1 MLAMKTQGSVP
12 RDLEAVVDFRS
23 KNFTLGQA
31 KLKSV
36 WADQRIASICSEMDS
51 VQRVRENVAA
61 AKSEQSLSAEEA
73 HQLNQLAALT
83 AGHACN
89 GCKHL
94 CETATGGEVAIAAP
108 LRYLMY
114 YECYGK
120 QGRARDLYGAI
131 PAEARQFDDAALA
144 AACAACPQ
152 GIDIPARLREA
163 RRLLG

>member
-1 MLAMKTQGSVP
+1 
-12 RDLEAVVDFRS
+12 
-23 KNFTLGQA
+23 
-31 KLKSV
+31 
-36 WADQRIASICSEMDS
+36 MDS

-61 AKSEQSLSAEEA
+61 AKTERSLSAEEA

-83 AGHACN
+83 SSYACN

-94 CETATGGEVAIAAP
+94 CEAAIGGSIAIAAP

-120 QGRARDLYGAI
+120 TDRARALYESI
-131 PAEARQFDDAALA
+131 PPEARRIDDAALES
-144 AACAACPQ
+144 ACAACPQ
-152 GIDIPARLREA
+152 GIDIPTRLREA